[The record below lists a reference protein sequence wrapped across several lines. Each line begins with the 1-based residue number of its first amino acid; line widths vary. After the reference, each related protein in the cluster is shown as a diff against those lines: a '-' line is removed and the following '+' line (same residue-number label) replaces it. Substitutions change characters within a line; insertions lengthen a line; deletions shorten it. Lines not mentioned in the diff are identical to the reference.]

1 MSNRKRVNI
10 SVDPET
16 YEKLQRIKQAYG
28 FSNACELVVAFVHIL
43 LDRMEVAE
51 QRKYDLP
58 DDDGRYIDEMFD
70 DLWHVQRT
78 PDGTV
83 PVRHHTKHFK

>member
-1 MSNRKRVNI
+1 MSDRRRVNI

-16 YEKLQRIKQAYG
+16 YEKLHRLKQAYG
-28 FSNACELVVAFVHIL
+28 FSNVCELVVALVHIL

-51 QRKYDLP
+51 RRKYDLP
-58 DDDGRYIDEMFD
+58 DDDGQYIDEMFD
-70 DLWHVQRT
+70 ELGHTYRT

-83 PVRHHTKHFK
+83 PVRHHFRPPK